1 MRKIFPLLLIVVA
14 LGIVQAAEAQSLA
27 EVPRIGFLTHRFS
40 PGRFEAF
47 LKRLRELGYVEG
59 ENIIIE
65 MRDTAG
71 KRKRLPSLA
80 ADLVRLKVDVI
91 VATSEPVLRAAMKAT
106 KTIPIVMRSISDP
119 VRGGWVASLA
129 RPGGNV
135 TGVTN
140 VERETM
146 GKRVELI
153 KETVPR
159 LSRAAFL
166 VTPTVP
172 LHKPW
177 FKEMEMVAR
186 SLGVKLQM
194 LEMRKPHELPALFSA
209 ARKGGAGALI
219 TMRSKPLKGQNGR
232 IAELAIKHRLPAI
245 SSMMRFVKV
254 GGLMS
259 YGNHGRDTYRRLATY
274 VHRILKGAKPAN
286 LPVERLFNL
295 KLAINL
301 KTARKI
307 DLTIP
312 RRVLLKANEVIE

>member
-27 EVPRIGFLTHRFS
+27 GVPRIGFLTHRIS
-40 PGRFEAF
+40 SSRFEAF

-65 MRDTAG
+65 MRDAAG

-91 VATSEPVLRAAMKAT
+91 VAPSEPVLRVAIKAT

-119 VRGGWVASLA
+119 VRGGWVASLVQ
-129 RPGGNV
+129 PGGNV
-135 TGVTN
+135 TGVVN

-172 LHKPW
+172 LHEP
-177 FKEMEMVAR
+177 
-186 SLGVKLQM
+186 
-194 LEMRKPHELPALFSA
+194 
-209 ARKGGAGALI
+209 
-219 TMRSKPLKGQNGR
+219 
-232 IAELAIKHRLPAI
+232 
-245 SSMMRFVKV
+245 
-254 GGLMS
+254 
-259 YGNHGRDTYRRLATY
+259 
-274 VHRILKGAKPAN
+274 
-286 LPVERLFNL
+286 
-295 KLAINL
+295 
-301 KTARKI
+301 
-307 DLTIP
+307 
-312 RRVLLKANEVIE
+312 